1 MDQIVKVE
9 LQELKDKYDFDI
21 AALTEMNNSKGTFKW
36 KYVLG
41 SDSQRWKR
49 MELRKGSGLTGIVLK
64 TGKSLVVQ
72 DVLEIY
78 NQEELFRLP
87 ILYFEKIRGFI
98 AMPIWNNDEMVAGLV
113 VLGDKKPR
121 AVSEEEYESVKSDV
135 EARIRPEI
143 LKEMMFY
150 ENT

>member
-1 MDQIVKVE
+1 MNRTVKDE
-9 LQELKDKYDFDI
+9 LQELKEKYGFDI
-21 AALTEMNNSKGTFKW
+21 GALTEMNNARGTFKW

-49 MELRKGSGLTGIVLK
+49 MELRKGSGLTGVVLK

-72 DVLEIY
+72 DVLKIY
-78 NQEELFRLP
+78 SQEELFRLP

-98 AMPIWNNDEMVAGLV
+98 AMPIWNNEEAVAGLV
-113 VLGDKKPR
+113 VFGDKQPR
-121 AVSEEEYESVKSDV
+121 TISEEEYAAIKVDV
-135 EARIRPEI
+135 EARLRPEF
-143 LKEMMFY
+143 LKEVMLY